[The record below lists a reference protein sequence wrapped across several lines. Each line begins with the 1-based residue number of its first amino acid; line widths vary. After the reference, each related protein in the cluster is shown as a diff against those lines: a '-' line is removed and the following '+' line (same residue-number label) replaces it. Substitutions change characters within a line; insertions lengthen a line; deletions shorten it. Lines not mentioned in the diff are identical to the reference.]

1 LIFTLQTFV
10 AHIILVIPMNFIAWL
25 RGIVDTSTYVP
36 LSPGE
41 GTASVMD
48 SVAPNPGPLS
58 TSTIKAIRDNT
69 TLTTGIVLGFI
80 IIIAIN
86 YARSPWRKL
95 PPGPRRLPV
104 LGNALQLWDR
114 SWLLSRD
121 CKERFG
127 EFSDYIRRGMLRGV
141 YGHCRRGYIS

>member
-1 LIFTLQTFV
+1 MPSPLCLIFTLQTFL
-10 AHIILVIPMNFIAWL
+10 AHITLVITMDFIRWL
-25 RGIVDTSTYVP
+25 RKTVDALTYLS
-36 LSPGE
+36 LSPAE

-69 TLTTGIVLGFI
+69 TLTAGFVLGLV

-86 YARSPWRKL
+86 YTRSPWRKL

-104 LGNALQLWDR
+104 LGNALQLRDK
-114 SWLLSRD
+114 SWLLSKD
-121 CKERFG
+121 CKEHFG
-127 EFSDYIRRGMLRGV
+127 EFSDCMKKEMLRGV
-141 YGHCRRGYIS
+141 Y